1 MPTTAKSA
9 ISSVKGRPRF
19 DPLNPATTGSGAGN
33 LIRNIFSKDNI
44 DTLVKSGITVA
55 ATKLAANASKGSEQ
69 NAIAYEAQKAQ
80 TAANEELAA
89 NAKKA
94 AAEAGATGA
103 TPKWVLPVGI
113 GVGVLVLGTIVYFI
127 VKK

>member
-1 MPTTAKSA
+1 MAK
-9 ISSVKGRPRF
+9 VKY
-19 DPLNPATTGSGAGN
+19 DPKIAGSGSAFGN
-33 LIRNIFSKDNI
+33 VLRNVFSKENI
-44 DTLVKSGITVA
+44 DTAIKSGISIA

-69 NAIAYEAQKAQ
+69 NAIQYETQKAQ
-80 TAANEELAA
+80 TAAAEELAA

-94 AAEAGATGA
+94 ASEAGAKSS

>member
-1 MPTTAKSA
+1 MS
-9 ISSVKGRPRF
+9 RPKY
-19 DPLNPATTGSGAGN
+19 DSLNPTTTGSGAGN
-33 LIRNIFSKDNI
+33 LLRNIFSKDNI
-44 DTLVKSGITVA
+44 DTIVKSGISIA
-55 ATKLAANASKGSEQ
+55 ATKLGAAASKGSEQ

-94 AAEAGATGA
+94 AAEAGAESS

-113 GVGVLVLGTIVYFI
+113 SVGVLVLGTVVYFI
-127 VKK
+127 IKK

>member
-1 MPTTAKSA
+1 MPKPKYDS
-9 ISSVKGRPRF
+9 
-19 DPLNPATTGSGAGN
+19 LNPTTTGSGAGN
-33 LIRNIFSKDNI
+33 LLRNVFSKENI
-44 DTLVKSGITVA
+44 DTIVKSGISIA

-69 NAIAYEAQKAQ
+69 NAIQYEAQKAQ

-113 GVGVLVLGTIVYFI
+113 GVGVLVLGTVVYFI

>member
-1 MPTTAKSA
+1 MPRTKYDPN
-9 ISSVKGRPRF
+9 VKGS
-19 DPLNPATTGSGAGN
+19 GSFLGN
-33 LIRNIFSKDNI
+33 LIRDNA
-44 DTLVKSGITVA
+44 DTIIKSGISIA
-55 ATKLAANASKGSEQ
+55 ATKLSANASKGSEE
-69 NAIAYEAQKAQ
+69 NAIKYEAQKAQ

-113 GVGVLVLGTIVYFI
+113 GAGVLVLGTIVYFI